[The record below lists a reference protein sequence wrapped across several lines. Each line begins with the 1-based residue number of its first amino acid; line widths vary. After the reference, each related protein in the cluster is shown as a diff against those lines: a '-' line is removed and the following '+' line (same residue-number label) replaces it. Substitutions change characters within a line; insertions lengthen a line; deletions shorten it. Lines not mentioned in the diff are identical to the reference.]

1 MISSALNIKVMYTHV
16 HVCSADSFLI
26 VCELVLP
33 ASSLLAIIAESLIPG
48 HPRKRL
54 DIVRSISL
62 MVVLKV
68 VPSRIGIVPFKLH
81 KLVRNASRCQ

>member
-1 MISSALNIKVMYTHV
+1 MCV
-16 HVCSADSFLI
+16 HVCCADSFLI
-26 VCELVLP
+26 VCEPVLP

-81 KLVRNASRCQ
+81 KHQVMKLVYSYSVCLNYPPL